1 MNYNQFLKRVN
12 HNSDEWHY
20 LGAKNEKNSS
30 PELLHFSPLAGKLV
44 NSIRTGNLLTTILS
58 ICRMSS
64 PSKNANQLRGE
75 YAMLKE
81 FKEFAM
87 RGNVLDLAVAVIIG
101 GAFGKIITS
110 LVADVLMP
118 VIGLVLGGLNFSE
131 LSFTVGEAVV
141 KWGAF
146 VQSII
151 DFVIVAFVIFMI
163 VRAMNRMQKPAPV
176 AAPTT
181 KECPYCF
188 STIPLKAT
196 RCPNCTSQ
204 L

>member
-1 MNYNQFLKRVN
+1 
-12 HNSDEWHY
+12 
-20 LGAKNEKNSS
+20 
-30 PELLHFSPLAGKLV
+30 
-44 NSIRTGNLLTTILS
+44 
-58 ICRMSS
+58 
-64 PSKNANQLRGE
+64 
-75 YAMLKE
+75 MLKE

-118 VIGLVLGGLNFSE
+118 VIGLVLGGINFSE

-163 VRAMNRMQKPAPV
+163 MRAMNRMQKPAPV